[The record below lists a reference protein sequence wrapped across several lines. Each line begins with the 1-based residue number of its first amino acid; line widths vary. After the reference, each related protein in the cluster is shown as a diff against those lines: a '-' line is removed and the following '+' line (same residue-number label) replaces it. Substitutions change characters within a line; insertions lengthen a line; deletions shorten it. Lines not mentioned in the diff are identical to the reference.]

1 MIKRIG
7 IIAAIFT
14 VLAGIWGAG
23 SYIDARYAKAAD
35 QKATDQLLHDKLD
48 SDHLRL
54 LRERK
59 WQMEKEFPVPAA
71 RPESVVKQ
79 IRDYEVQ
86 EKVLD
91 QKLGGREVVQ

>member
-1 MIKRIG
+1 MKRKIE
-7 IIAAIFT
+7 IIAGILGILT
-14 VLAGIWGAG
+14 VLWAVG
-23 SYIDARYAKAAD
+23 YFLDARYAKAAD

-71 RPESVVKQ
+71 RPESVDKQ
-79 IRDYEVQ
+79 IKDYTIQ
-86 EKVLD
+86 EKALD
-91 QKLGGREVVQ
+91 QKLGGREVQ